1 MERRKNSRDQKKAKQ
16 RNALIFFADES
27 SFNVFPN
34 LVRSYF
40 RKGCPATLTRYLKYE
55 SVSVISAISPCG
67 QLIYQIRTSRF
78 LGRHMADFLRTVL
91 KTCSRRKVILIW
103 DGVTTHFSE
112 EVKELLRCL
121 QPEKLELYK
130 LPAHSPELNPDEQVW
145 KYLKGET
152 VLRNLACKS
161 FKDELGLTFYA

>member
-1 MERRKNSRDQKKAKQ
+1 
-16 RNALIFFADES
+16 
-27 SFNVFPN
+27 
-34 LVRSYF
+34 
-40 RKGCPATLTRYLKYE
+40 
-55 SVSVISAISPCG
+55 
-67 QLIYQIRTSRF
+67 
-78 LGRHMADFLRTVL
+78 MADFLRTVL

-161 FKDELGLTFYA
+161 FKELKQKLVREIEILGKNPERIAKMFHHPECAFY